1 MRPLAKTKVGSSYTS
16 VATNNIPGSFFN
28 DTSTSYVTVSGS
40 DYKVINQG
48 QNFTTEKIPF
58 NDQFKNN
65 RGQYVSLSLR
75 IPILNSLRARNNVK
89 QAKINLENQRAI
101 SHNTRL
107 LLQQMVE
114 QAYQNMISA
123 YSTFKSYQD
132 QATAFAESFRA
143 AEIKFNAGAITSDV
157 YLNTKNR
164 LDAATTNLSAARYNY
179 LFRTKIL
186 DYYQGRLSW

>member
-1 MRPLAKTKVGSSYTS
+1 
-16 VATNNIPGSFFN
+16 
-28 DTSTSYVTVSGS
+28 
-40 DYKVINQG
+40 
-48 QNFTTEKIPF
+48 
-58 NDQFKNN
+58 
-65 RGQYVSLSLR
+65 
-75 IPILNSLRARNNVK
+75 
-89 QAKINLENQRAI
+89 
-101 SHNTRL
+101 
-107 LLQQMVE
+107 MVE

-143 AEIKFNAGAITSDV
+143 AVIKFNAGAITSDV